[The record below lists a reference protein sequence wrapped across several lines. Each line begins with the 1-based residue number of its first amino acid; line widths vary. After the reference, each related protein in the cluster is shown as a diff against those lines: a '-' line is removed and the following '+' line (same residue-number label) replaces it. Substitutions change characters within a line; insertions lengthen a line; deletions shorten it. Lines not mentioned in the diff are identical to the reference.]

1 MYFKSSGLSCSTAS
15 SQDPSD
21 PLMLRALKLYD
32 LLSEEACPDHVILDD
47 RTHLTMGTRL
57 RDSQRMGYP
66 CTVVIGH
73 KARHVEAL
81 MYVSQRVLCIDFATY
96 VGMHISDLI

>member
-1 MYFKSSGLSCSTAS
+1 MVVRVDSLIYSVVGRSDKSSGLSCSTAS

-21 PLMLRALKLYD
+21 HLMLRALKLYD

-73 KARHVEAL
+73 KVRHFH
-81 MYVSQRVLCIDFATY
+81 M
-96 VGMHISDLI
+96 